1 MRVDTYRRQ
10 ATTLPCRPADKQA
23 MKLRPFGREFPTA
36 SFEWKRALPSSPRV
50 WQQGVSVSQSIL
62 IENHSS
68 FADERPVS
76 EREEANDSSYLFL
89 VKICTHTHI
98 PSGLRVSDDTVTWG
112 PDGNIRYS
120 LQRPWVGCWS
130 WCLTSATS
138 A

>member
-50 WQQGVSVSQSIL
+50 WQQGASVSQSIL
-62 IENHSS
+62 IANHSS

-89 VKICTHTHI
+89 VKICTHTHTFPADYVSAMI
-98 PSGLRVSDDTVTWG
+98 QSRGGRMETSG
-112 PDGNIRYS
+112 IAYS
-120 LQRPWVGCWS
+120 GHG
-130 WCLTSATS
+130 
-138 A
+138 